1 MFLETEE
8 KNKPPT
14 SADNKGQNNTEADT
28 MSQKIYQ
35 LVRAFVYYQPP
46 LILTRMCYRWT
57 KWTIQAIINSLLEL
71 LPYLTGDETKNLK
84 FTVEKLLGFLIGFFG
99 PVIGYD
105 YEKVRETAAKRK
117 GRALG
122 IRAQPTHPQDDDQLQ
137 NSNKARFSCDL
148 KIHKYEHAF
157 DNLNTARKH
166 FMSQDAGLGGGH
178 DGRRISI
185 SSDRLHHYHRQQHH
199 NQPEYFGQTRQMSDN
214 NLNLPTDKMRRSSI
228 QPGTL
233 ESMMM
238 NPKRRHYS
246 SGSSASHRDFED
258 RESNYDGNFA
268 LGEDAQSMIEIRG
281 SDEGD
286 QMYVNEDNSELLS
299 MQVETYM
306 DTK

>member
-8 KNKPPT
+8 KNKPQAAT
-14 SADNKGQNNTEADT
+14 DIKGQTNDEADT
-28 MSQKIYQ
+28 MSKRVYQ
-35 LVRAFVYYQPP
+35 LVRAFIYYQPP
-46 LILTRMCYRWT
+46 LILTRLCYRWS

-71 LPYLTGDETKNLK
+71 LPYLTGDDTKNLK

-105 YEKVRETAAKRK
+105 YETVKETAANKK
-117 GRALG
+117 GKALG
-122 IRAQPTHPQDDDQLQ
+122 IRPQSIHQNHEDQIR

-157 DNLNTARKH
+157 DSLNAARKH
-166 FMSQDAGLGGGH
+166 FMTQDVGIGVN
-178 DGRRISI
+178 DGRRMSA
-185 SSDRLHHYHRQQHH
+185 SSDRLHHYYHQQPQ
-199 NQPEYFGQTRQMSDN
+199 NQPEYFGQSRQMSDN
-214 NLNLPTDKMRRSSI
+214 HLNLHSDKMRRSSI

-238 NPKRRHYS
+238 NPKKRHYS
-246 SGSSASHRDFED
+246 SGSSASNRDFED
-258 RESNYDGNFA
+258 RESTGFA
-268 LGEDAQSMIEIRG
+268 LGEDAQSMIDTRG
-281 SDEGD
+281 SDEID
-286 QMYVNEDNSELLS
+286 PAYLNEDNSELLS

>member
-8 KNKPPT
+8 MNKPQS
-14 SADNKGQNNTEADT
+14 SADFKGQNSKQVNT
-28 MSQKIYQ
+28 MSQKVYK

-57 KWTIQAIINSLLEL
+57 IWTIQAVINSLLEL
-71 LPYLTGDETKNLK
+71 LPYLTGDDTKNLK

-105 YEKVRETAAKRK
+105 YEKVRQTAANKK

-122 IRAQPTHPQDDDQLQ
+122 IRPQSAHPDNDDQMY
-137 NSNKARFSCDL
+137 NSNKAKFSCDL

-157 DNLNTARKH
+157 DSLNAARRH
-166 FMSQDAGLGGGH
+166 FMTQDAGGGVH
-178 DGRRISI
+178 DGRRMSV
-185 SSDRLHHYHRQQHH
+185 SSDRLHHYHHYQPH
-199 NQPEYFGQTRQMSDN
+199 NQPEYYGQSRQMSDN
-214 NLNLPTDKMRRSSI
+214 NLNLATDKMRRSSI
-228 QPGTL
+228 SPGTL

-238 NPKRRHYS
+238 TPKMRHFS

-258 RESNYDGNFA
+258 RESAHDVNLV
-268 LGEDAQSMIEIRG
+268 LGEDAQSMLDMRG
-281 SDEGD
+281 SDEID
-286 QMYVNEDNSELLS
+286 PSYIDEDNSELLS

>member
-8 KNKPPT
+8 KNKPQT
-14 SADNKGQNNTEADT
+14 SADDKGQNNTEADT

-228 QPGTL
+228 
-233 ESMMM
+233 
-238 NPKRRHYS
+238 RC
-246 SGSSASHRDFED
+246 
-258 RESNYDGNFA
+258 
-268 LGEDAQSMIEIRG
+268 II
-281 SDEGD
+281 
-286 QMYVNEDNSELLS
+286 LL
-299 MQVETYM
+299 TY
-306 DTK
+306 K